1 MAVGSARGARA
12 ASAYDAL
19 LATEGARLAA
29 HPGEPAAVSALAI
42 LAGLDELVPPPALEA
57 ALRPAVAPGAH
68 PLVAAQAAFTLAHLL
83 DQRGETREA
92 AALRAPLGLFA
103 HWFVIG
109 PFGEG
114 RPSFGARFPP
124 ETERAPPEVGHTY
137 PGKLREVGWRAADA
151 AVRDGV
157 LYLDGMLR
165 PDTQAVAYAVL
176 YVRSDRARAAALRL
190 GSAGPIKVWWNGA
203 EVLARDV
210 VRPAVLDQDAV
221 GVRMARGWNRL
232 LIKTVV
238 TDNAWRLY
246 ARLTEPSGA
255 PLPVFE
261 TRGTMPEGAGAAS
274 RSRTGQARAA
284 AIPVATLDALL
295 AARTARPGKGAA
307 AAAAWLD
314 RGRALSWL
322 APRDRDAHA
331 AADAF
336 QRALALAPPAALSLP
351 VLLAAAE
358 AADSDDERRRFLE
371 RGLALRDTG
380 RDALSPAWQ
389 AFLLTR
395 LGELARTERRD
406 SRAHERWQEALAVD
420 PTCWPATLSLA
431 EADSDAGLPL
441 AALVR
446 LEALPPAV
454 QALPRVRRA
463 AARLYEAAGRRRET
477 DRVLEAL
484 ARERRVDVDLLHQ
497 LAGRARARGDGGEAR
512 ARLAAAAAL
521 RPDLPSMEVELGR
534 LFEGAGEQQRAR
546 STLEAVAA
554 RLPDDPGTLVAV
566 GKLLHRLGDAA
577 GAIERLRAAL
587 TLRPQ
592 DPELKRYLDRLTT
605 GERGDGSASDELARR
620 YAEDARA
627 LVPPAGQAAP
637 PESAVVL
644 LDRRVVRVHRN
655 GLSRTFAQRVVQVVT
670 DRGASENNEFAIH
683 YTPGT
688 EQVDVR
694 QARVYRRD
702 AAGVLTVLEAT
713 DRSDEDLSEPWYGLY
728 YDNRAEVV
736 RFEGLRPGDVLEIQ
750 YLVDD
755 VGSENQLADYFGDLQ
770 YVADTIPK
778 RRWDYTLIAPKS
790 RAIHTNQPVL
800 PRLERAITEEK
811 DDRIYHF
818 AAKDVAKVDSEPA
831 MPGLGESAPYLHVS
845 TYATWAEVGAWYWR
859 LVEEQLIP
867 DEEVRKTARGLVT
880 RAMTDADRV
889 RAIYDFVVAST
900 RYVGLEFGIH
910 GFKPYKVSQVLSRRF
925 GDCKDKASLMIAL
938 LREVGVDAE
947 LVLVRT
953 RRGGRLDPQPASL
966 AIFDHAI
973 VYVPKL
979 DRYLDGTAEFAGF
992 SELPDEDQGVMV
1004 LRVSPGGGG
1013 TLTET
1018 PIFPSTDSRVERRW
1032 NAVLA
1037 ASGDATVEEQL
1048 SIRGQ
1053 AAPNWRTH
1061 YQTAGERAERY
1072 GRVWT
1077 GRFPGARLTSVDMP
1091 RIADRNAPVTVRAQ
1105 IAVPRFGRLTAGGAL
1120 QLPVTGRDGDYVRTY
1135 ARLSARRQDLV
1146 LAYPWQH
1153 EEELVY
1159 KLPPGWRLAQGTP
1172 PPRTIE
1178 SPFGRFAFTIDLEG
1192 TLVRVK
1198 SALDVTRARIA
1209 ADDYLRFRSFLG
1221 EIDAALAQPLVIEPP
1236 SAVNESEKAR
1246 AR

>member
-1 MAVGSARGARA
+1 MSIAASVGRVGGPGRFAAAVVIVLAAVCAASAARA

-19 LATEGARLAA
+19 LMTEGARLAA
-29 HPGEPAAVSALAI
+29 HPGEPAAVSPLAV
-42 LAGLDELVPPPALEA
+42 LVGLDELVPPPALEA

-92 AALRAPLGLFA
+92 AALRGPLGLIS
-103 HWFVIG
+103 HWFLIG

-114 RPSFGARFPP
+114 RASFGTRFPP

-157 LYLDGMLR
+157 LYLDGLLR
-165 PDTQAVAYAVL
+165 PDTQAVAYAVV
-176 YVRSDRARAAALRL
+176 YVRSERARAAALRL

-210 VRPAVLDQDAV
+210 VRPAALDQDAV

-261 TRGTMPEGAGAAS
+261 TRGTVPEGAGAAA
-274 RSRTGQARAA
+274 RFGAGQASRVPAP
-284 AIPVATLDALL
+284 PVVTLDALL
-295 AARTARPGKGAA
+295 AARAARAGKGAA
-307 AAAAWLD
+307 GAAAWLD
-314 RGRALSWL
+314 WGRALAWL

-336 QRALALAPPAALSLP
+336 GRALASAPPPALALP

-358 AADSDDERRRFLE
+358 AADTDDERRRFLE
-371 RGLALRDTG
+371 RGLALRDSRGGRTG
-380 RDALSPAWQ
+380 SARPSASPGSPRRSAGAGWLREVRNPSGGSEVDARDALSPAWQ

-454 QALPRVRRA
+454 QTLPRVRRV

-484 ARERRVDVDLLHQ
+484 VRERRVDVDLLHQ
-497 LAGRARARGDGGEAR
+497 LAGRARARGDGGESR

-521 RPDLPSMEVELGR
+521 RPDLPSLEIELGR

-554 RLPDDPGTLVAV
+554 RLPDDPATLVAL
-566 GKLLHRLGDAA
+566 GKLLHRLGDGA
-577 GAIERLRAAL
+577 GAIDWLRAAL

-592 DPELKRYLDRLTT
+592 DPELKRYLDRLVA
-605 GERGDGSASDELARR
+605 GARGDPTASDELARR

-627 LVPPAGQAAP
+627 LIPPAGQAPP
-637 PESAVVL
+637 PEAAVVL

-655 GLSRTFAQRVVQVVT
+655 GLSRTFAQRVVQVLT
-670 DRGASENNEFAIH
+670 ERGASENNEFAIH

-702 AAGVLTVLEAT
+702 AAGALNVLEAT

-770 YVADTIPK
+770 YVAETIPK
-778 RRWDYTLIAPKS
+778 RRWDYTLIAPRS

-800 PRLERAITEEK
+800 PRLERTITEEK

-831 MPGLGESAPYLHVS
+831 MPGLGSRPPTCTSAP
-845 TYATWAEVGAWYWR
+845 T
-859 LVEEQLIP
+859 
-867 DEEVRKTARGLVT
+867 
-880 RAMTDADRV
+880 
-889 RAIYDFVVAST
+889 
-900 RYVGLEFGIH
+900 
-910 GFKPYKVSQVLSRRF
+910 
-925 GDCKDKASLMIAL
+925 
-938 LREVGVDAE
+938 
-947 LVLVRT
+947 
-953 RRGGRLDPQPASL
+953 
-966 AIFDHAI
+966 
-973 VYVPKL
+973 
-979 DRYLDGTAEFAGF
+979 
-992 SELPDEDQGVMV
+992 
-1004 LRVSPGGGG
+1004 
-1013 TLTET
+1013 
-1018 PIFPSTDSRVERRW
+1018 
-1032 NAVLA
+1032 
-1037 ASGDATVEEQL
+1037 
-1048 SIRGQ
+1048 
-1053 AAPNWRTH
+1053 
-1061 YQTAGERAERY
+1061 
-1072 GRVWT
+1072 
-1077 GRFPGARLTSVDMP
+1077 
-1091 RIADRNAPVTVRAQ
+1091 
-1105 IAVPRFGRLTAGGAL
+1105 
-1120 QLPVTGRDGDYVRTY
+1120 
-1135 ARLSARRQDLV
+1135 
-1146 LAYPWQH
+1146 
-1153 EEELVY
+1153 
-1159 KLPPGWRLAQGTP
+1159 PPGPRSGPGT
-1172 PPRTIE
+1172 
-1178 SPFGRFAFTIDLEG
+1178 G
-1192 TLVRVK
+1192 V
-1198 SALDVTRARIA
+1198 
-1209 ADDYLRFRSFLG
+1209 
-1221 EIDAALAQPLVIEPP
+1221 
-1236 SAVNESEKAR
+1236 
-1246 AR
+1246 